1 MCSSDL
7 TTLSL
12 TSNDPDEAIYN
23 IDLDGIGTE
32 YTIFY
37 VPDEI
42 ATIQT
47 ALDSTLEGDTINV
60 APGIYIETLT
70 FPDNDLVLRGAGA
83 ESTILTGGDSSV
95 VFTIGGGQTNATIIS
110 GFTIQNGSGTNGGG
124 MLLDNGSS
132 PTLKQLIFKD
142 NTAAQGAAIYANG
155 FSSPTVVRSTF
166 VDRKSAV

>member
-1 MCSSDL
+1 VTFDPDTTGTFN

-70 FPDNDLVLRGAGA
+70 FPDNDVL
-83 ESTILTGGDSSV
+83 L
-95 VFTIGGGQTNATIIS
+95 
-110 GFTIQNGSGTNGGG
+110 
-124 MLLDNGSS
+124 
-132 PTLKQLIFKD
+132 FK
-142 NTAAQGAAIYANG
+142 TAAVL
-155 FSSPTVVRSTF
+155 TVV
-166 VDRKSAV
+166 VCCLIMVPAPH